1 MNKKP
6 DPAPTLTVV
15 AQPLLP
21 VAEAL
26 AWLQRAQTEGL
37 TFRVPLDVEVSPL
50 GVGRGHLGFADERI
64 AVNLDDTALGIGL
77 ADRALSWCGATATTC
92 AMWVWG
98 QWQDGTLVVTRAEC
112 AIDDA
117 SKPFATNI
125 HVNK

>member
-1 MNKKP
+1 MIKKP

-15 AQPLLP
+15 AQPLQP
-21 VAEAL
+21 TTQAL
-26 AWLQRAQTEGL
+26 AWLQQAQAEGL

-50 GVGRGHLGFADERI
+50 GAGSGHLGFADDRI
-64 AVNLDDTALGIGL
+64 AVILDDTALGIGL
-77 ADRALSWCGATATTC
+77 ADRALTWCGTAATTC

-98 QWQDGTLVVTRAEC
+98 QWQDGTLMVTRAEC